1 MNYGFKKGVFLR
13 LECTFWGQKH
23 HFKDHGAVPAE
34 SGESEEAAVTLG
46 GQASVITVI
55 GGLSM
60 ARLPGNYQ
68 NNPSRNRSQLE
79 PNHNRSYPMSRG
91 FCYAHMVKFS

>member
-55 GGLSM
+55 GG
-60 ARLPGNYQ
+60 
-68 NNPSRNRSQLE
+68 
-79 PNHNRSYPMSRG
+79 
-91 FCYAHMVKFS
+91 